1 MTRHRIAAL
10 VAVVALG
17 LTGCATNPSGRS
29 QMLLIGDA
37 QVNQMGL
44 TAFNQMK
51 ASDKLSNDPAK
62 QRYVECVT
70 RAIVVRLDPSW
81 QQLPWEVAVFNHTA
95 ANAFALPGGKVGV
108 HTGMLKLATTQDEL
122 AAVIGHEIAH
132 VTHRHGAERISQGMA
147 AEVAL
152 AATQAY
158 VGRKQS
164 PEEAR
169 MALALLGVG
178 AQIGVMLPFS
188 RLHESEADVAGQAL
202 MARAGFDPQAA
213 VSLWDKM
220 HAENP
225 ARAPQW
231 LSTHPDPERRRDRL
245 TTRVEALRAS
255 RDAAMPS
262 PACTVP

>member
-1 MTRHRIAAL
+1 MGLPGALAL
-10 VAVVALG
+10 VLA
-17 LTGCATNPSGRS
+17 GCATNPSGRS

-62 QRYVECVT
+62 QRYAECVT
-70 RAIVVRLDPSW
+70 RAIVAQLDPSW
-81 QQLPWEVAVFNHTA
+81 RQLPWEVAVFNHTA